1 MKKRCL
7 LTFLSFLLLITVIAS
22 QTAITKVIRTA
33 SAETISAG
41 TTQNNKIKYVDSSG
55 NALSSV
61 EINKIHTFLNLLKTT
76 KGCVVYANEIA
87 RTNHIEGNIIVN
99 NVNVPTSLVITRVK
113 DLNPDVY
120 SYVGNTT
127 ASIQLSDNGKI
138 FLGSKIQ
145 ITKPNGNQSIING
158 GYSNNISAISL
169 SGEDTKKNEKMIL
182 NTLANISKTGSTIK
196 SIADTSFFGNST
208 NSFQSVNSLL
218 ENGVV
223 SKGDVISIN
232 INYNEILNNEGS
244 FGNLINSNPGVTV
257 IVNVIFPSSAPKDI
271 NINKAFSSNVKIP
284 TEFNPKSSYIIWNFG
299 DFAGNITINEEMLGI
314 IVAPNANVYQ
324 AAGNLNGQIISNIA
338 GNNGELHQVTFREEE
353 KEEEKTT
360 PEETTPSESESSS
373 PEETTPSE
381 TESTSIEET
390 TPSETESTSI
400 EETTPA
406 ESESTSIEET
416 TPAESE
422 SISKEETT
430 PSKTESVSR
439 EETTKATEKESE
451 TQTLSQTTEFS
462 SEEETT
468 VTPTKPSSPSTGDNS
483 IAYFL
488 MFLLIASVIV
498 GLISYAGFKKN
509 DNK

>member
-7 LTFLSFLLLITVIAS
+7 LTFLPFLLLITVIAS

-41 TTQNNKIKYVDSSG
+41 TTHTNKIKYVDSGG
-55 NALSSV
+55 NTLSSA

-113 DLNPDVY
+113 DLNPDDY

-145 ITKPNGNQSIING
+145 ITKPNGNQTIING

-169 SGEDTKKNEKMIL
+169 SEEDTNKNEKMIL
-182 NTLANISKTGSTIK
+182 NTLANISKTGSAVK
-196 SIADTSFFGNST
+196 SIVDTNFFGNST

-218 ENGVV
+218 ENGSV

-232 INYNEILNNEGS
+232 IDYNEILNNEGA
-244 FGNLINSNPGVTV
+244 FGNLINSNSGVTV
-257 IVNVIFPSSAPKDI
+257 IVNVIFPSSTPKDI

-338 GNNGELHQVTFREEE
+338 GNNGELHQVTFRDEE
-353 KEEEKTT
+353 KEEESST

-373 PEETTPSE
+373 PGETTPSE

-390 TPSETESTSI
+390 TPVETDST
-400 EETTPA
+400 
-406 ESESTSIEET
+406 
-416 TPAESE
+416 
-422 SISKEETT
+422 SKEETT
-430 PSKTESVSR
+430 SSETESVSR
-439 EETTKATEKESE
+439 EETTKSTEKESE
-451 TQTLSQTTEFS
+451 TQTVPQTTEFS
-462 SEEETT
+462 SEEESTT
-468 VTPTKPSSPSTGDNS
+468 TPITPSSPKTGDNS
-483 IAYFL
+483 NAYL
-488 MFLLIASVIV
+488 LVFLLIASVMI

>member
-22 QTAITKVIRTA
+22 QTAITKVIKTA

-41 TTQNNKIKYVDSSG
+41 TTHTNKIKYVDSGG
-55 NALSSV
+55 NTLSSDK
-61 EINKIHTFLNLLKTT
+61 INKIQNFLNLLKTT

-113 DLNPDVY
+113 DLNPDDY

-145 ITKPNGNQSIING
+145 ITKPNGNQTIING

-169 SGEDTKKNEKMIL
+169 SAEDTDKNEKMIL
-182 NTLANISKTGSTIK
+182 NTLANISKTGSAIE
-196 SIADTSFFGNST
+196 SIADTSFFENST

-257 IVNVIFPSSAPKDI
+257 IVNVIFPSSDPKDI
-271 NINKAFSSNVKIP
+271 NINKAFSSNVKVS

-338 GNNGELHQVTFREEE
+338 GNNGELHQVTFREE
-353 KEEEKTT
+353 KKDEEKTT

-381 TESTSIEET
+381 TES
-390 TPSETESTSI
+390 
-400 EETTPA
+400 
-406 ESESTSIEET
+406 
-416 TPAESE
+416 
-422 SISKEETT
+422 ISKEETT
-430 PSKTESVSR
+430 PSETESVSR

-483 IAYFL
+483 TAYL
-488 MFLLIASVIV
+488 LVFLLIASVIV

>member
-7 LTFLSFLLLITVIAS
+7 LTFLSFLLLITVVVS

-41 TTQNNKIKYVDSSG
+41 TTHTNKIKYVDSGG
-55 NALSSV
+55 NTLSSDK
-61 EINKIHTFLNLLKTT
+61 INKIQNFLNLLKTT

-113 DLNPDVY
+113 DLNPDDY

-145 ITKPNGNQSIING
+145 ITKPNGNQTIING

-169 SGEDTKKNEKMIL
+169 SEEDTKKNEKMIL
-182 NTLANISKTGSTIK
+182 NTLANISKTGSAIK
-196 SIADTSFFGNST
+196 SIADTSFFENST

-271 NINKAFSSNVKIP
+271 NINKAFSSNVKVS

-299 DFAGNITINEEMLGI
+299 NFVGNITINEEMLGI

-338 GNNGELHQVTFREEE
+338 GNNGELHQVTFREE
-353 KEEEKTT
+353 KKDEEKTT

-390 TPSETESTSI
+390 TPSETDST
-400 EETTPA
+400 
-406 ESESTSIEET
+406 
-416 TPAESE
+416 
-422 SISKEETT
+422 SKEETT
-430 PSKTESVSR
+430 PSETESVSR
-439 EETTKATEKESE
+439 EETTKSTEKESE
-451 TQTLSQTTEFS
+451 TQTVPQTTEFS
-462 SEEETT
+462 SKEESTT
-468 VTPTKPSSPSTGDNS
+468 TPIKPSSPKTGDNS
-483 IAYFL
+483 TAYL
-488 MFLLIASVIV
+488 LVFLLIASVIV
-498 GLISYAGFKKN
+498 GLISYEGFKKN

>member
-22 QTAITKVIRTA
+22 QTAITKVIRTT

-55 NALSSV
+55 NALSSI

-113 DLNPDVY
+113 DLNPDDY

-145 ITKPNGNQSIING
+145 ITKPNGNQTIING

-169 SGEDTKKNEKMIL
+169 SEKDTKKNEKMIL
-182 NTLANISKTGSTIK
+182 NTLDNISKTGSAIK
-196 SIADTSFFGNST
+196 SIADTSFFENST

-218 ENGVV
+218 ENGIV

-232 INYNEILNNEGS
+232 IDYNEILNNEGA

-257 IVNVIFPSSAPKDI
+257 IVNVIFSSSAPKDI
-271 NINKAFSSNVKIP
+271 NINKAFSLNVKVP

-338 GNNGELHQVTFREEE
+338 GNNGELHQVTFRDENVEEPS
-353 KEEEKTT
+353 T
-360 PEETTPSESESSS
+360 PEETTSSKQETSS

-381 TESTSIEET
+381 TESVTHEKTTPSETESISKEETTPFETESVSKEET
-390 TPSETESTSI
+390 TPSETES
-400 EETTPA
+400 
-406 ESESTSIEET
+406 
-416 TPAESE
+416 
-422 SISKEETT
+422 ISKEETT
-430 PSKTESVSR
+430 KVTER
-439 EETTKATEKESE
+439 EKEI
-451 TQTLSQTTEFS
+451 QTVPRTTEIY

-468 VTPTKPSSPSTGDNS
+468 TTKPNPSSPKTGDTS
-483 IAYFL
+483 ISYL
-488 MFLLIASVIV
+488 IIFLLIASATV
-498 GLISYAGFKKN
+498 GLISYAGFNNDKN
-509 DNK
+509 K

>member
-22 QTAITKVIRTA
+22 QTAITKVIRTT
-33 SAETISAG
+33 SAKTISAG

-55 NALSSV
+55 NALSSA

-113 DLNPDVY
+113 ELNPGDY
-120 SYVGNTT
+120 SYIGNTT

-145 ITKPNGNQSIING
+145 ITKPNGNQTIING

-169 SGEDTKKNEKMIL
+169 SEEDTKKNEKMIL
-182 NTLANISKTGSTIK
+182 NTLDNISKTGSTIK
-196 SIADTSFFGNST
+196 SIADTSFFENST

-232 INYNEILNNEGS
+232 IDYNEILNNEGA

-257 IVNVIFPSSAPKDI
+257 IVNVIFSSSAPKDI
-271 NINKAFSSNVKIP
+271 NINKAFSLNVKVP

-338 GNNGELHQVTFREEE
+338 GNNGELHQVTFRDENVEEPS
-353 KEEEKTT
+353 T
-360 PEETTPSESESSS
+360 PEATTSSKQETSS

-381 TESTSIEET
+381 TESVTHEKTTPSETESISKEETTPFETESVSKEET
-390 TPSETESTSI
+390 TPSETES
-400 EETTPA
+400 
-406 ESESTSIEET
+406 
-416 TPAESE
+416 
-422 SISKEETT
+422 ISKEETT
-430 PSKTESVSR
+430 KVTER
-439 EETTKATEKESE
+439 EKEI
-451 TQTLSQTTEFS
+451 QTVPRTTEIY

-468 VTPTKPSSPSTGDNS
+468 TTKPNPSSPKTGDTS
-483 IAYFL
+483 ISYL
-488 MFLLIASVIV
+488 IIFLLIASATV
-498 GLISYAGFKKN
+498 GLISYAGFNNDKN
-509 DNK
+509 K

>member
-55 NALSSV
+55 NALSLA

-113 DLNPDVY
+113 DLNPDDY

-145 ITKPNGNQSIING
+145 ITKPNGNQTIING
-158 GYSNNISAISL
+158 GYSNNISAINL
-169 SGEDTKKNEKMIL
+169 SEEDTKKNEKMIL
-182 NTLANISKTGSTIK
+182 NTLANISKTGSAIK

-257 IVNVIFPSSAPKDI
+257 IVNVIFPSSVPKDI

-390 TPSETESTSI
+390 TPSETES
-400 EETTPA
+400 
-406 ESESTSIEET
+406 
-416 TPAESE
+416 
-422 SISKEETT
+422 ISN
-430 PSKTESVSR
+430 
-439 EETTKATEKESE
+439 EETTKSTEKESE
-451 TQTLSQTTEFS
+451 TQTVPQTTEFS
-462 SEEETT
+462 SEEESTT
-468 VTPTKPSSPSTGDNS
+468 TPINPSSPKTGDNS
-483 IAYFL
+483 TAYL
-488 MFLLIASVIV
+488 LVFLLIASVIV

>member
-7 LTFLSFLLLITVIAS
+7 LTFLPFLLLITVIAS

-33 SAETISAG
+33 NAETISAG

-55 NALSSV
+55 NALSSA
-61 EINKIHTFLNLLKTT
+61 EINKIHTFLNSLKTT

-113 DLNPDVY
+113 DLNHDDY

-127 ASIQLSDNGKI
+127 SPIQLSDNGKI

-145 ITKPNGNQSIING
+145 ITKPNGNQTIING

-169 SGEDTKKNEKMIL
+169 SEEDTKKNEKMIL
-182 NTLANISKTGSTIK
+182 NTLANISKTGSAIK
-196 SIADTSFFGNST
+196 SIADTSFFENST

-218 ENGVV
+218 ENGIV

-244 FGNLINSNPGVTV
+244 FGNLINSNSGITV

-271 NINKAFSSNVKIP
+271 NINKAFSSNVKVP

-299 DFAGNITINEEMLGI
+299 DFAGNIAINEEMLGI

-324 AAGNLNGQIISNIA
+324 AAGNLNGQIISNVA

-353 KEEEKTT
+353 KEEESST

-373 PEETTPSE
+373 PGETTPSE

-390 TPSETESTSI
+390 TPSETESISN
-400 EETTPA
+400 EETTPV
-406 ESESTSIEET
+406 ETDST
-416 TPAESE
+416 
-422 SISKEETT
+422 SKEETT
-430 PSKTESVSR
+430 SSETESVSR
-439 EETTKATEKESE
+439 EETTKSTEKESE
-451 TQTLSQTTEFS
+451 TQTVPQTTEFS
-462 SEEETT
+462 SEEESTT
-468 VTPTKPSSPSTGDNS
+468 TPITPSSPKTGDNS
-483 IAYFL
+483 TAYL
-488 MFLLIASVIV
+488 LVFLLIVSAMV
-498 GLISYAGFKKN
+498 GLISYTGFKKN

>member
-22 QTAITKVIRTA
+22 QTAITKVIRTT

-55 NALSSV
+55 NALSSI

-87 RTNHIEGNIIVN
+87 RTNHIEGNIIAN

-113 DLNPDVY
+113 NLNPDDY

-145 ITKPNGNQSIING
+145 ITKPNGNQTIING

-169 SGEDTKKNEKMIL
+169 SEEDTKKNEKMIL
-182 NTLANISKTGSTIK
+182 NTLDNISKTGSAIK
-196 SIADTSFFGNST
+196 SIADTSFFENST

-218 ENGVV
+218 ENGIV

-232 INYNEILNNEGS
+232 IDYNEILNNEGA

-257 IVNVIFPSSAPKDI
+257 IVNVIFSSSAPKDI
-271 NINKAFSSNVKIP
+271 NINKAFSLNVKVP

-338 GNNGELHQVTFREEE
+338 GNNGELHQVTFRDENVEEPS
-353 KEEEKTT
+353 T
-360 PEETTPSESESSS
+360 PEETTSSKQETSS

-381 TESTSIEET
+381 TESITHEKTTPSETESISKEETTPFETESVSKEET
-390 TPSETESTSI
+390 TPSETES
-400 EETTPA
+400 
-406 ESESTSIEET
+406 
-416 TPAESE
+416 
-422 SISKEETT
+422 ISKEETT
-430 PSKTESVSR
+430 KVTER
-439 EETTKATEKESE
+439 EKEI
-451 TQTLSQTTEFS
+451 QTVPRTTEIY

-468 VTPTKPSSPSTGDNS
+468 TTKPNPSSPKTGDTS
-483 IAYFL
+483 ISYL
-488 MFLLIASVIV
+488 IIFLLIASATV
-498 GLISYAGFKKN
+498 GLISYAGFNNDKN
-509 DNK
+509 K

>member
-7 LTFLSFLLLITVIAS
+7 LTFLSFLLLITVITS
-22 QTAITKVIRTA
+22 QTAITKIIKTA
-33 SAETISAG
+33 NAETISAG

-55 NALSSV
+55 NALSSA

-113 DLNPDVY
+113 DLNPDDY

-145 ITKPNGNQSIING
+145 ITKPNGNQTIING

-182 NTLANISKTGSTIK
+182 NTLDNISKTGSTIK

-271 NINKAFSSNVKIP
+271 NINKAFSSNVKIS

-353 KEEEKTT
+353 KEEESST

-373 PEETTPSE
+373 PGETTPSE
-381 TESTSIEET
+381 TESISKEET
-390 TPSETESTSI
+390 TPTET
-400 EETTPA
+400 
-406 ESESTSIEET
+406 ESTSIEET

-462 SEEETT
+462 SEEENS

>member
-22 QTAITKVIRTA
+22 QTAITKVIRTT
-33 SAETISAG
+33 SAETISASI
-41 TTQNNKIKYVDSSG
+41 TQNKKIKYVDSSG
-55 NALSSV
+55 NALSSA

-99 NVNVPTSLVITRVK
+99 NVIVPTSLVITRVK
-113 DLNPDVY
+113 NLNPDDY

-145 ITKPNGNQSIING
+145 ITKPNGNQTIING

-169 SGEDTKKNEKMIL
+169 SEEDTKKNEKMIL
-182 NTLANISKTGSTIK
+182 NTLDNISKTGSAIK
-196 SIADTSFFGNST
+196 SIADTSFFENST

-218 ENGVV
+218 ENGIV

-232 INYNEILNNEGS
+232 IDYNEILNNEGA

-257 IVNVIFPSSAPKDI
+257 IVNVIFSSSAPKDI

-338 GNNGELHQVTFREEE
+338 GNNGELHQVTFREEPS
-353 KEEEKTT
+353 EEPST

-373 PEETTPSE
+373 PEETTPFE
-381 TESTSIEET
+381 TESVSKEET
-390 TPSETESTSI
+390 TPSETESVSK

-406 ESESTSIEET
+406 ET
-416 TPAESE
+416 E

-430 PSKTESVSR
+430 PS
-439 EETTKATEKESE
+439 ESE
-451 TQTLSQTTEFS
+451 NISTEATVESSENESEIQTVTRTPEIS
-462 SEEETT
+462 SEEEKI
-468 VTPTKPSSPSTGDNS
+468 PKTGDN
-483 IAYFL
+483 YTVYLFL
-488 MFLLIASVIV
+488 ALLVVSSSAIVIIYRN
-498 GLISYAGFKKN
+498 LKN
-509 DNK
+509 NANTK

>member
-7 LTFLSFLLLITVIAS
+7 LTFLPFLLLITVIAS

-41 TTQNNKIKYVDSSG
+41 TTHTNKIKYVDSGG
-55 NALSSV
+55 NTLSSA

-113 DLNPDVY
+113 DLNPDDY

-145 ITKPNGNQSIING
+145 ITKPNGNQTIING

-169 SGEDTKKNEKMIL
+169 SEEETVKNEKMIL
-182 NTLANISKTGSTIK
+182 NTLANISKTGSAVK
-196 SIADTSFFGNST
+196 SIVDTNFFGNST

-218 ENGVV
+218 ENGSV

-232 INYNEILNNEGS
+232 IDYNEILNNEGV

-257 IVNVIFPSSAPKDI
+257 IVNVIFPSSTPKDI

-299 DFAGNITINEEMLGI
+299 NFAGNITINEEMLGI
-314 IVAPNANVYQ
+314 IVAPNADVYQ

-353 KEEEKTT
+353 KEEESST

-373 PEETTPSE
+373 PGETTPSE

-390 TPSETESTSI
+390 TPVETDST
-400 EETTPA
+400 
-406 ESESTSIEET
+406 
-416 TPAESE
+416 
-422 SISKEETT
+422 SKEETT
-430 PSKTESVSR
+430 SSETESVSR
-439 EETTKATEKESE
+439 EETTKSIEKESE
-451 TQTLSQTTEFS
+451 TQTVPQTTEFS
-462 SEEETT
+462 SEEESTT
-468 VTPTKPSSPSTGDNS
+468 TPIKPSSPKTGDNS
-483 IAYFL
+483 TAYL
-488 MFLLIASVIV
+488 LVFLLIVSVMV

>member
-55 NALSSV
+55 NALSSA

-113 DLNPDVY
+113 DLNPDDY

-127 ASIQLSDNGKI
+127 VSIQLSDNGKI

-145 ITKPNGNQSIING
+145 ITKPNGNQTIING
-158 GYSNNISAISL
+158 GYSNNISTISL

-353 KEEEKTT
+353 KEEESST

-373 PEETTPSE
+373 PGETTPSE
-381 TESTSIEET
+381 T
-390 TPSETESTSI
+390 
-400 EETTPA
+400 
-406 ESESTSIEET
+406 
-416 TPAESE
+416 E

>member
-22 QTAITKVIRTA
+22 QTAITKIIKTA
-33 SAETISAG
+33 NAETISAG

-87 RTNHIEGNIIVN
+87 RTNHIEGNIIVD

-113 DLNPDVY
+113 DLNPDDY

-145 ITKPNGNQSIING
+145 ITKPNGNQTIING

-169 SGEDTKKNEKMIL
+169 SEEDTKKNEKMIL
-182 NTLANISKTGSTIK
+182 NTLDNISKTGSAIK
-196 SIADTSFFGNST
+196 SIADTSFFENST

-232 INYNEILNNEGS
+232 IDYNEILNNEGA

-257 IVNVIFPSSAPKDI
+257 IVNVVFSSSAPKDI

-353 KEEEKTT
+353 KEEESST

-373 PEETTPSE
+373 PGETTPSE
-381 TESTSIEET
+381 TESISKEET
-390 TPSETESTSI
+390 TPTET
-400 EETTPA
+400 
-406 ESESTSIEET
+406 ESTSIEET

>member
-113 DLNPDVY
+113 DLNPDDY

-145 ITKPNGNQSIING
+145 ITKPNGNQTIING

-169 SGEDTKKNEKMIL
+169 SEEDTKKNEKMIL

-196 SIADTSFFGNST
+196 SIADTSFFENST

-390 TPSETESTSI
+390 TPTET
-400 EETTPA
+400 
-406 ESESTSIEET
+406 ESTSIEET

>member
-22 QTAITKVIRTA
+22 QTAITKVIRTT

-55 NALSSV
+55 NALSSI

-113 DLNPDVY
+113 NLNPDDY

-145 ITKPNGNQSIING
+145 ITKPNGNQTIING

-169 SGEDTKKNEKMIL
+169 SEEDTKKNEKMIL
-182 NTLANISKTGSTIK
+182 NTLDNISKTGSAIK
-196 SIADTSFFGNST
+196 SIADTSFFENST

-232 INYNEILNNEGS
+232 IDYNEILNNEGA

-257 IVNVIFPSSAPKDI
+257 IVNVIFSSSAPKDI
-271 NINKAFSSNVKIP
+271 NINKAFSLNVKVP

-338 GNNGELHQVTFREEE
+338 GNNGELHQVTFRDENVEEPS
-353 KEEEKTT
+353 T
-360 PEETTPSESESSS
+360 PEETTSSKQETSS

-381 TESTSIEET
+381 TESITHEKTTPSETESISKEETTPFETESVSKEET
-390 TPSETESTSI
+390 TPSETES
-400 EETTPA
+400 
-406 ESESTSIEET
+406 
-416 TPAESE
+416 
-422 SISKEETT
+422 ISKEETT
-430 PSKTESVSR
+430 KVTER
-439 EETTKATEKESE
+439 EKEI
-451 TQTLSQTTEFS
+451 QTVPRTTEIY

-468 VTPTKPSSPSTGDNS
+468 TTKPNPSSPKTGDTS
-483 IAYFL
+483 ISYL
-488 MFLLIASVIV
+488 IIFLLIASATV
-498 GLISYAGFKKN
+498 GLISYAGFNNDKN
-509 DNK
+509 K

>member
-22 QTAITKVIRTA
+22 QTAITKVIRTT
-33 SAETISAG
+33 SAETISASI
-41 TTQNNKIKYVDSSG
+41 TQNKKIKYVDSSG
-55 NALSSV
+55 NALSSA

-113 DLNPDVY
+113 NLNPDDY

-145 ITKPNGNQSIING
+145 ITKPNGNQTIING
-158 GYSNNISAISL
+158 GYSNNISTISL

-218 ENGVV
+218 ENGSV

-232 INYNEILNNEGS
+232 IDYNEILNNEGA

-353 KEEEKTT
+353 KEEESST

-373 PEETTPSE
+373 PGETTPSE
-381 TESTSIEET
+381 TESISKEET
-390 TPSETESTSI
+390 TPTET
-400 EETTPA
+400 
-406 ESESTSIEET
+406 ESTSIEET

>member
-55 NALSSV
+55 NALSLA

-113 DLNPDVY
+113 DLNPDDY

-145 ITKPNGNQSIING
+145 ITKPNRNQTIING
-158 GYSNNISAISL
+158 GYSNNISAINL
-169 SGEDTKKNEKMIL
+169 SEEDTKKNEKMIL
-182 NTLANISKTGSTIK
+182 NTLANISKTGSAIK
-196 SIADTSFFGNST
+196 SIADISFFENST

-232 INYNEILNNEGS
+232 INYNEILNNEGV

-257 IVNVIFPSSAPKDI
+257 IVNVIFPSSGLKDI
-271 NINKAFSSNVKIP
+271 NINKAFSSNVKVP

-299 DFAGNITINEEMLGI
+299 DFDGNITINEEMLGI

-353 KEEEKTT
+353 KEEESST

-390 TPSETESTSI
+390 TPVETDST
-400 EETTPA
+400 
-406 ESESTSIEET
+406 
-416 TPAESE
+416 
-422 SISKEETT
+422 SKEETT
-430 PSKTESVSR
+430 SSETESVSR
-439 EETTKATEKESE
+439 EETTKVTEKESE

>member
-7 LTFLSFLLLITVIAS
+7 LTFLPFLLLITVIAS

-41 TTQNNKIKYVDSSG
+41 TTHTNKIKYVDSGG
-55 NALSSV
+55 NTLSSA

-99 NVNVPTSLVITRVK
+99 NVNAPTSLVITRVK
-113 DLNPDVY
+113 DLNPDDY

-145 ITKPNGNQSIING
+145 ITKPNGNQTIING

-169 SGEDTKKNEKMIL
+169 SEEETVKNEKMIL
-182 NTLANISKTGSTIK
+182 NTLANISKTGSAVK
-196 SIADTSFFGNST
+196 SIVDTNFFGNST

-218 ENGVV
+218 EKGVV

-232 INYNEILNNEGS
+232 IDYNEILNNEGA

-338 GNNGELHQVTFREEE
+338 GNNGELHQVTFREEPS
-353 KEEEKTT
+353 EEPST

-373 PEETTPSE
+373 PEETTPFE
-381 TESTSIEET
+381 TESVSKEET
-390 TPSETESTSI
+390 TPSETESVSK

-406 ESESTSIEET
+406 ET
-416 TPAESE
+416 E

-430 PSKTESVSR
+430 PS
-439 EETTKATEKESE
+439 ESE
-451 TQTLSQTTEFS
+451 NISTEATVESSENESEIQTVTQTPEIS
-462 SEEETT
+462 SEEEKI
-468 VTPTKPSSPSTGDNS
+468 PKTGDN
-483 IAYFL
+483 YTVYLFL
-488 MFLLIASVIV
+488 ALLVVSSSAIVIIYRN
-498 GLISYAGFKKN
+498 LKN
-509 DNK
+509 NANTK

>member
-55 NALSSV
+55 NALSSA

-113 DLNPDVY
+113 DLNPDDY

-145 ITKPNGNQSIING
+145 ITKPNGNQTIING
-158 GYSNNISAISL
+158 GYSNNISTISL

-232 INYNEILNNEGS
+232 INYNDILNNEGS

-353 KEEEKTT
+353 KEEESST

-373 PEETTPSE
+373 PGETTPSE
-381 TESTSIEET
+381 TESISKEET
-390 TPSETESTSI
+390 TPTET
-400 EETTPA
+400 
-406 ESESTSIEET
+406 ESTSIEET

-451 TQTLSQTTEFS
+451 TQTLSQTTELS

>member
-22 QTAITKVIRTA
+22 QTAITKVIRTT
-33 SAETISAG
+33 SAETISAS
-41 TTQNNKIKYVDSSG
+41 TTQNKKIKYVDSSG

-87 RTNHIEGNIIVN
+87 RTNHIEGNIVVN

-113 DLNPDVY
+113 DLNPDDY

-145 ITKPNGNQSIING
+145 ITKPNGNQTIING

-169 SGEDTKKNEKMIL
+169 SEEDTKKNEKMIL
-182 NTLANISKTGSTIK
+182 NTLDNISKTGSAIK
-196 SIADTSFFGNST
+196 SIADTSFFENST

-232 INYNEILNNEGS
+232 IDYNEILNNEGA

-257 IVNVIFPSSAPKDI
+257 IVNVIFSSSAPKDI
-271 NINKAFSSNVKIP
+271 NINKAFSLNVKVP

-338 GNNGELHQVTFREEE
+338 GNNGELHQVTFRDENVEEPS
-353 KEEEKTT
+353 T
-360 PEETTPSESESSS
+360 PEETTSS

-381 TESTSIEET
+381 TESITHEKTTPSETESISKEETTPFETESVSKEET
-390 TPSETESTSI
+390 TPSETES
-400 EETTPA
+400 
-406 ESESTSIEET
+406 
-416 TPAESE
+416 
-422 SISKEETT
+422 ISKEETT
-430 PSKTESVSR
+430 KVTER
-439 EETTKATEKESE
+439 EKEIGVRTCRS
-451 TQTLSQTTEFS
+451 
-462 SEEETT
+462 
-468 VTPTKPSSPSTGDNS
+468 
-483 IAYFL
+483 
-488 MFLLIASVIV
+488 
-498 GLISYAGFKKN
+498 
-509 DNK
+509 

>member
-41 TTQNNKIKYVDSSG
+41 TTQNNKIKYVNSSG
-55 NALSSV
+55 NALSSA

-113 DLNPDVY
+113 DLNPDDY

-145 ITKPNGNQSIING
+145 ITKPNGNQTIING
-158 GYSNNISAISL
+158 GYSNNISAINL
-169 SGEDTKKNEKMIL
+169 SEEDTKKNEKMIL
-182 NTLANISKTGSTIK
+182 NTLANISKTGSAIK
-196 SIADTSFFGNST
+196 SIADISFFENST

-390 TPSETESTSI
+390 TPTET
-400 EETTPA
+400 
-406 ESESTSIEET
+406 ESTSIEET

>member
-55 NALSSV
+55 NALSSA

-113 DLNPDVY
+113 DLNPDDY

-145 ITKPNGNQSIING
+145 ITKPNGNQTIING

-182 NTLANISKTGSTIK
+182 NTLANISKTGYTIK
-196 SIADTSFFGNST
+196 SIADTSFFENST

-390 TPSETESTSI
+390 TPTET
-400 EETTPA
+400 
-406 ESESTSIEET
+406 ESTSIEET

-468 VTPTKPSSPSTGDNS
+468 VTPTNPSSPSTGDNS

>member
-1 MKKRCL
+1 M
-7 LTFLSFLLLITVIAS
+7 
-22 QTAITKVIRTA
+22 
-33 SAETISAG
+33 
-41 TTQNNKIKYVDSSG
+41 
-55 NALSSV
+55 
-61 EINKIHTFLNLLKTT
+61 
-76 KGCVVYANEIA
+76 
-87 RTNHIEGNIIVN
+87 
-99 NVNVPTSLVITRVK
+99 VITRVK
-113 DLNPDVY
+113 DLNPDDY

-145 ITKPNGNQSIING
+145 ITKPNGNQAIING
-158 GYSNNISAISL
+158 GYSNNISAINL
-169 SGEDTKKNEKMIL
+169 SEEDTKKNEKMIL
-182 NTLANISKTGSTIK
+182 NTLANISKTGSAIK

-257 IVNVIFPSSAPKDI
+257 IVNVIFSSSAPKDI

-353 KEEEKTT
+353 KEEESST
-360 PEETTPSESESSS
+360 PEETTTSESESSS
-373 PEETTPSE
+373 PGETTPSE
-381 TESTSIEET
+381 TESISKEET
-390 TPSETESTSI
+390 TPTETD
-400 EETTPA
+400 
-406 ESESTSIEET
+406 STSIEET

>member
-7 LTFLSFLLLITVIAS
+7 LTFLPFLLLITVIVS

-55 NALSSV
+55 NALSST
-61 EINKIHTFLNLLKTT
+61 EINKIHTFLNSLKTT

-113 DLNPDVY
+113 DLNPDDY

-145 ITKPNGNQSIING
+145 ITKPNGNQTIING
-158 GYSNNISAISL
+158 GYSNNISAINL
-169 SGEDTKKNEKMIL
+169 SEEDTKKNEKMIL
-182 NTLANISKTGSTIK
+182 NTLANISKTGSAIK

-257 IVNVIFPSSAPKDI
+257 IVNVIFPSSVPKDI

-314 IVAPNANVYQ
+314 IVAPNANVY
-324 AAGNLNGQIISNIA
+324 
-338 GNNGELHQVTFREEE
+338 
-353 KEEEKTT
+353 
-360 PEETTPSESESSS
+360 
-373 PEETTPSE
+373 
-381 TESTSIEET
+381 
-390 TPSETESTSI
+390 
-400 EETTPA
+400 
-406 ESESTSIEET
+406 
-416 TPAESE
+416 
-422 SISKEETT
+422 
-430 PSKTESVSR
+430 
-439 EETTKATEKESE
+439 
-451 TQTLSQTTEFS
+451 
-462 SEEETT
+462 
-468 VTPTKPSSPSTGDNS
+468 
-483 IAYFL
+483 
-488 MFLLIASVIV
+488 
-498 GLISYAGFKKN
+498 
-509 DNK
+509 

>member
-55 NALSSV
+55 NALSSA

-113 DLNPDVY
+113 DLNPDDY

-145 ITKPNGNQSIING
+145 ITKPNGNQTIING
-158 GYSNNISAISL
+158 GYSNNISTISL

-244 FGNLINSNPGVTV
+244 FENLINSNPGVTV

-353 KEEEKTT
+353 KEEESST

-373 PEETTPSE
+373 PGETTPSE
-381 TESTSIEET
+381 TESISKEET
-390 TPSETESTSI
+390 TPTET
-400 EETTPA
+400 
-406 ESESTSIEET
+406 ESTSIEET

>member
-55 NALSSV
+55 NALSSA

-113 DLNPDVY
+113 DLNPDDY

-145 ITKPNGNQSIING
+145 ITKPNGNQTIING

-169 SGEDTKKNEKMIL
+169 SVEDTKKNEKMIL

-196 SIADTSFFGNST
+196 SIADTSFFENST

-353 KEEEKTT
+353 KEEESST

-390 TPSETESTSI
+390 TPVETDST
-400 EETTPA
+400 
-406 ESESTSIEET
+406 
-416 TPAESE
+416 
-422 SISKEETT
+422 SKEETT
-430 PSKTESVSR
+430 SSETESVSR

>member
-7 LTFLSFLLLITVIAS
+7 LTFLPFLLLITVIVS

-55 NALSSV
+55 NALSST
-61 EINKIHTFLNLLKTT
+61 EINKIHTFLNSLKTT

-113 DLNPDVY
+113 DLNPDDY

-145 ITKPNGNQSIING
+145 ITKPNGNQTIING

-182 NTLANISKTGSTIK
+182 NTLDNISKTGSTIK
-196 SIADTSFFGNST
+196 SIADTSFFENST

-223 SKGDVISIN
+223 SNGDVISIN

-257 IVNVIFPSSAPKDI
+257 IVNVIFPSSGLKDI
-271 NINKAFSSNVKIP
+271 NINKAFSSNVKVP

-299 DFAGNITINEEMLGI
+299 DFDGNITINEEMLGI

-353 KEEEKTT
+353 KEEESST

-381 TESTSIEET
+381 TESISKEET
-390 TPSETESTSI
+390 TPTET
-400 EETTPA
+400 
-406 ESESTSIEET
+406 ESTSIEET

>member
-22 QTAITKVIRTA
+22 QTAITKVIRTT
-33 SAETISAG
+33 SAETISAS

-55 NALSSV
+55 NALSSA
-61 EINKIHTFLNLLKTT
+61 EINKIHTFFNSLKTT

-87 RTNHIEGNIIVN
+87 RTNHIEGNIVVN

-113 DLNPDVY
+113 DLNPDDY

-145 ITKPNGNQSIING
+145 ITKPNGNQTIING
-158 GYSNNISAISL
+158 GYSNNISAINL
-169 SGEDTKKNEKMIL
+169 SEKDTKKNENMIL
-182 NTLANISKTGSTIK
+182 NTLDNISKTGSAIK
-196 SIADTSFFGNST
+196 SIADTSFFENST

-232 INYNEILNNEGS
+232 IDYNEILNNEGA

-257 IVNVIFPSSAPKDI
+257 IVNVIFSSSAPKDI
-271 NINKAFSSNVKIP
+271 NINKAFSL
-284 TEFNPKSSYIIWNFG
+284 NFG

-338 GNNGELHQVTFREEE
+338 GNNGELHQVTFRDEE
-353 KEEEKTT
+353 KEEESST

-373 PEETTPSE
+373 PGETTPSE

-390 TPSETESTSI
+390 TPSETESISN
-400 EETTPA
+400 EETTPV
-406 ESESTSIEET
+406 ETDST
-416 TPAESE
+416 
-422 SISKEETT
+422 SKEETT
-430 PSKTESVSR
+430 SSETESVSR
-439 EETTKATEKESE
+439 EETTKSTEKESE
-451 TQTLSQTTEFS
+451 TQTVPQTTEFS
-462 SEEETT
+462 SEEESTT
-468 VTPTKPSSPSTGDNS
+468 TPITPSSPKTGDNS
-483 IAYFL
+483 NAYL
-488 MFLLIASVIV
+488 LVFLLIASVMV

>member
-1 MKKRCL
+1 
-7 LTFLSFLLLITVIAS
+7 
-22 QTAITKVIRTA
+22 
-33 SAETISAG
+33 
-41 TTQNNKIKYVDSSG
+41 
-55 NALSSV
+55 
-61 EINKIHTFLNLLKTT
+61 
-76 KGCVVYANEIA
+76 
-87 RTNHIEGNIIVN
+87 
-99 NVNVPTSLVITRVK
+99 
-113 DLNPDVY
+113 
-120 SYVGNTT
+120 
-127 ASIQLSDNGKI
+127 
-138 FLGSKIQ
+138 
-145 ITKPNGNQSIING
+145 
-158 GYSNNISAISL
+158 
-169 SGEDTKKNEKMIL
+169 MIL
-182 NTLANISKTGSTIK
+182 NTLSDISKTGSAVK
-196 SIADTSFFGNST
+196 SLADTSFFGNST

-232 INYNEILNNEGS
+232 IDYNEILNNEGD
-244 FGNLINSNPGVTV
+244 FGNLINSNLGVTV
-257 IVNVIFPSSAPKDI
+257 IVNVIFPSSTPKDI
-271 NINKAFSSNVKIP
+271 NINKAFSSNVKVP

-353 KEEEKTT
+353 KEEESST

-373 PEETTPSE
+373 PEETTPTE
-381 TESTSIEET
+381 T
-390 TPSETESTSI
+390 
-400 EETTPA
+400 
-406 ESESTSIEET
+406 ESTSIEET

>member
-1 MKKRCL
+1 M
-7 LTFLSFLLLITVIAS
+7 
-22 QTAITKVIRTA
+22 
-33 SAETISAG
+33 
-41 TTQNNKIKYVDSSG
+41 
-55 NALSSV
+55 
-61 EINKIHTFLNLLKTT
+61 
-76 KGCVVYANEIA
+76 
-87 RTNHIEGNIIVN
+87 
-99 NVNVPTSLVITRVK
+99 VITRVK
-113 DLNPDVY
+113 DLNPDDY

-145 ITKPNGNQSIING
+145 ITKPNGNQTIING

-169 SGEDTKKNEKMIL
+169 SEEDTNKNEKMIL
-182 NTLANISKTGSTIK
+182 NTLANISKTGSAVK
-196 SIADTSFFGNST
+196 SIVDTNFFGNST

-218 ENGVV
+218 EKGVV

-232 INYNEILNNEGS
+232 IDYNEILNNEGV

-257 IVNVIFPSSAPKDI
+257 IVNVIFPSSTPKDI

-299 DFAGNITINEEMLGI
+299 NFAGNITINEEMLGI
-314 IVAPNANVYQ
+314 IVAPNADVYQ

-353 KEEEKTT
+353 KEEESST

-373 PEETTPSE
+373 PGETTPSE

-390 TPSETESTSI
+390 TPVETDST
-400 EETTPA
+400 
-406 ESESTSIEET
+406 
-416 TPAESE
+416 
-422 SISKEETT
+422 SKEETT
-430 PSKTESVSR
+430 SSETESVSR
-439 EETTKATEKESE
+439 EETTKSTEKESE
-451 TQTLSQTTEFS
+451 TQTVPQTTEFS
-462 SEEETT
+462 SEEESTT
-468 VTPTKPSSPSTGDNS
+468 TPIKPSSPKTGDNS
-483 IAYFL
+483 TAYL
-488 MFLLIASVIV
+488 LVFLLIVSVMV

>member
-1 MKKRCL
+1 ML
-7 LTFLSFLLLITVIAS
+7 INLSFVFIIFVIAS
-22 QTAITKVIRTA
+22 QTAITKIIKTA
-33 SAETISAG
+33 NAETISAG

-55 NALSSV
+55 NALSSA

-113 DLNPDVY
+113 DLNPDDY

-145 ITKPNGNQSIING
+145 ITKPNGNQTIING

-169 SGEDTKKNEKMIL
+169 SDEDTAKNEKMIL
-182 NTLANISKTGSTIK
+182 NTLSDISKTGSAVK
-196 SIADTSFFGNST
+196 SLADTSFFGNST

-232 INYNEILNNEGS
+232 IDYNEILNNEGD
-244 FGNLINSNPGVTV
+244 FGNLINSNLGVTV
-257 IVNVIFPSSAPKDI
+257 IVNVIFPSSTPKDI
-271 NINKAFSSNVKIP
+271 NINKAFSSNVKVP

-353 KEEEKTT
+353 KEEESST

-373 PEETTPSE
+373 PEETTPTE
-381 TESTSIEET
+381 T
-390 TPSETESTSI
+390 
-400 EETTPA
+400 
-406 ESESTSIEET
+406 ESTSIEET

>member
-55 NALSSV
+55 NALSSA

-113 DLNPDVY
+113 DLNPDDY

-145 ITKPNGNQSIING
+145 ITKPNGNQTIING
-158 GYSNNISAISL
+158 GYSNNISTISL

-232 INYNEILNNEGS
+232 INYNDILNNEGS

-353 KEEEKTT
+353 KEEESST

-373 PEETTPSE
+373 PGETTPSE
-381 TESTSIEET
+381 TESISKEET
-390 TPSETESTSI
+390 TPTET
-400 EETTPA
+400 
-406 ESESTSIEET
+406 ESTSIEET

>member
-22 QTAITKVIRTA
+22 QTAITKVIRTT

-113 DLNPDVY
+113 DLNPDDY

-145 ITKPNGNQSIING
+145 ITKPNGNQTIING

-169 SGEDTKKNEKMIL
+169 SEEDTKKNEKMIL
-182 NTLANISKTGSTIK
+182 NTLDNISKTGSAIK
-196 SIADTSFFGNST
+196 SIADTSFFENST

-232 INYNEILNNEGS
+232 IDYNEILNNEGA

-257 IVNVIFPSSAPKDI
+257 IVNVIFSSSAPKDI
-271 NINKAFSSNVKIP
+271 NINKAFSLNVKVP

-338 GNNGELHQVTFREEE
+338 GNNGELHQVTFRDENVEEPS
-353 KEEEKTT
+353 T
-360 PEETTPSESESSS
+360 PEETTSS

-381 TESTSIEET
+381 TESITHEKTTPSETESISKEETTPFETESVSKEET
-390 TPSETESTSI
+390 TPSETES
-400 EETTPA
+400 
-406 ESESTSIEET
+406 
-416 TPAESE
+416 
-422 SISKEETT
+422 ISKEETT
-430 PSKTESVSR
+430 KVTER
-439 EETTKATEKESE
+439 EKEI
-451 TQTLSQTTEFS
+451 QTVPRTTEIY

-468 VTPTKPSSPSTGDNS
+468 TTKPNPSSPKTGDTS
-483 IAYFL
+483 ISYL
-488 MFLLIASVIV
+488 IIFLLIASATV
-498 GLISYAGFKKN
+498 GLISYAGFNNDKN
-509 DNK
+509 K

>member
-22 QTAITKVIRTA
+22 QTAITKVIRTT

-55 NALSSV
+55 NALSSI

-113 DLNPDVY
+113 NLNPDDY

-145 ITKPNGNQSIING
+145 ITKPNGNQTIING

-169 SGEDTKKNEKMIL
+169 SEKDTKKNEKMIL
-182 NTLANISKTGSTIK
+182 NTLDNISKTGSAIK
-196 SIADTSFFGNST
+196 SIADTSFFENST

-218 ENGVV
+218 ENGIV

-232 INYNEILNNEGS
+232 IDYNEILNNEGA

-257 IVNVIFPSSAPKDI
+257 IVNVIFSSSAPKDI
-271 NINKAFSSNVKIP
+271 NINKAFSLNVKVP

-338 GNNGELHQVTFREEE
+338 GNNGELHQVTFRDENVEEPS
-353 KEEEKTT
+353 T
-360 PEETTPSESESSS
+360 PEETTSSKEETSS

-381 TESTSIEET
+381 TESVTHEKTTPSETESISKEETTPFETESVSKEET
-390 TPSETESTSI
+390 TPSETES
-400 EETTPA
+400 
-406 ESESTSIEET
+406 
-416 TPAESE
+416 
-422 SISKEETT
+422 ISKEETT
-430 PSKTESVSR
+430 KVTER
-439 EETTKATEKESE
+439 EKEI
-451 TQTLSQTTEFS
+451 QTVPRTTEIY

-468 VTPTKPSSPSTGDNS
+468 TTKPNPSSPKTGDTS
-483 IAYFL
+483 ISYL
-488 MFLLIASVIV
+488 IIFLLIASATV
-498 GLISYAGFKKN
+498 GLISYAGFNNDKN
-509 DNK
+509 K

>member
-55 NALSSV
+55 NALSSA

-113 DLNPDVY
+113 DLNPDDY

-127 ASIQLSDNGKI
+127 VSIQLSDNGKI

-145 ITKPNGNQSIING
+145 ITKPNGNQTIING
-158 GYSNNISAISL
+158 GYSNNISTISL

-353 KEEEKTT
+353 KEEESST

-373 PEETTPSE
+373 PGETTPSE
-381 TESTSIEET
+381 TESISKEET
-390 TPSETESTSI
+390 TPTET
-400 EETTPA
+400 
-406 ESESTSIEET
+406 ESTSIEET

-451 TQTLSQTTEFS
+451 TQTVPQTTEFS
-462 SEEETT
+462 SEEESTT
-468 VTPTKPSSPSTGDNS
+468 TPIKPSSPKTGDNS
-483 IAYFL
+483 TAYL
-488 MFLLIASVIV
+488 LVFLLIASVIV

>member
-55 NALSSV
+55 NALSSA

-113 DLNPDVY
+113 DLNPDDY

-138 FLGSKIQ
+138 FIGSKIQ
-145 ITKPNGNQSIING
+145 ITKPNGNQTIING
-158 GYSNNISAISL
+158 GYSNNISAINL
-169 SGEDTKKNEKMIL
+169 SEEDTKKNEKMIL
-182 NTLANISKTGSTIK
+182 NTLANISKTGSAIK
-196 SIADTSFFGNST
+196 SIADISFFENST

-299 DFAGNITINEEMLGI
+299 DFAGNIAINEEMLGI

-353 KEEEKTT
+353 KEEESST

-390 TPSETESTSI
+390 TPTET
-400 EETTPA
+400 
-406 ESESTSIEET
+406 ESTSIEET